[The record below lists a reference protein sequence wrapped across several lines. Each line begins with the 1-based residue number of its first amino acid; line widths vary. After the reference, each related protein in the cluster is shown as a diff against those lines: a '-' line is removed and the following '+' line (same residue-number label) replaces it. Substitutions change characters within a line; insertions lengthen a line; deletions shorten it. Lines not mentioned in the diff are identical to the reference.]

1 MKETKKVRIHQE
13 YKAQKSY
20 EPTWDSD
27 EICTIAESG
36 RALTWY
42 NENKNDNDASKYL
55 KCDAS
60 LARRHI
66 TYAWVERMISRGF
79 KFNEKSMETYYEMRE
94 AFQAELQELRSQAAK
109 KTKGS
114 TNVVSIQERVQQ
126 KVDEFIGELEGM
138 VDEYGIRGN
147 AKECNPYQWMVDNDV
162 KPMHASKIIE
172 HFRKSVQEVVIA
184 EEGSDPEISEGYEG
198 YTKGRLRNIIFLIGK
213 IIKDAERISDNQ
225 KVARKPRKKKA
236 VPVEKKVA
244 GLKFKERDDA
254 FKIQSVNP
262 VKIPGAMQ
270 LWVFNTKTRKLGVYI
285 AEDTVGL
292 VVKGSSI
299 QNYKYTESI
308 CKTLRKPNDMLPK
321 VLSAGKV
328 ALRKLMGE
336 INSKGAEMNGRIN
349 KDIVLLRV
357 E

>member
-1 MKETKKVRIHQE
+1 
-13 YKAQKSY
+13 
-20 EPTWDSD
+20 
-27 EICTIAESG
+27 
-36 RALTWY
+36 
-42 NENKNDNDASKYL
+42 
-55 KCDAS
+55 
-60 LARRHI
+60 
-66 TYAWVERMISRGF
+66 
-79 KFNEKSMETYYEMRE
+79 
-94 AFQAELQELRSQAAK
+94 
-109 KTKGS
+109 
-114 TNVVSIQERVQQ
+114 
-126 KVDEFIGELEGM
+126 M

-184 EEGSDPEISEGYEG
+184 EEGSDVEISEGYEG

-244 GLKFKERDDA
+244 GLKFKERDDD
-254 FKIQSVNP
+254 FKIQSANP

-270 LWVFNTKTRKLGVYI
+270 LWVFNTKTRKLGVYV
-285 AEDTVGL
+285 AQDGVGL
-292 VVKGSSI
+292 IVRGSSI
-299 QNYKYTESI
+299 QNYKTAESI
-308 CKTLRKPNDMLPK
+308 SKTLRKPNDILPK
-321 VLSAGKV
+321 VLSSGKV

-336 INSKGAEMNGRIN
+336 INSKGAELNGRIN